1 MFDGRVRKLLF
12 SATLT
17 TQATHILQH
26 FVTAQMFTA
35 PQHKSLWL
43 QHHNNSDPPYEI
55 LEDELIDIENRKE
68 QEKEDNNTPVKNGLF
83 WMEMLIQNG

>member
-1 MFDGRVRKLLF
+1 
-12 SATLT
+12 
-17 TQATHILQH
+17 
-26 FVTAQMFTA
+26 MFTA

-68 QEKEDNNTPVKNGLF
+68 QEKEDNNTPVVEVNILE
-83 WMEMLIQNG
+83 WVLEATAPADLPAEPAPRRPARHQRSPRRR